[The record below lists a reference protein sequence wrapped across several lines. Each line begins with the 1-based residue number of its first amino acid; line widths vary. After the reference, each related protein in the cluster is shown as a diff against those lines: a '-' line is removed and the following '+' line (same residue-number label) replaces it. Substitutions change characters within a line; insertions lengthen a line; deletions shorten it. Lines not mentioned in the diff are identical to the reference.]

1 MSLRQ
6 FLEDSST
13 AMENRRNNIEY
24 PPSIVQYWELPIF
37 LVENCNNGKGATDPI
52 AVLGGSVEVVYE
64 DLSINWPTNPG
75 IAAQNYLR

>member
-13 AMENRRNNIEY
+13 AMENRGNNIEY
-24 PPSIVQYWELPIF
+24 PPSIARYWGLPIF
-37 LVENCNNGKGATDPI
+37 LVENCNNGKEATDPI

-64 DLSINWPTNPG
+64 YLSINWPTNPG
-75 IAAQNYLR
+75 IVAQNYL